1 MTNRE
6 ILSSSPEDLFVHLP
20 LVQSLGF
27 QSALFSSSL
36 LLSAA
41 VSASL
46 RLLLAFLS
54 FSLPLSFSLGL
65 ALVLHRSVAL
75 AGLAAHLS
83 EVGPAAE
90 LELQYQRTVRHFVYI
105 FAFWREEEEEE
116 EEMRVHFNM
125 F

>member
-27 QSALFSSSL
+27 QSALVSSSPL
-36 LLSAA
+36 FSAA

-46 RLLLAFLS
+46 HLFLAILS
-54 FSLPLSFSLGL
+54 FLLFLPLFSLSL
-65 ALVLHRSVAL
+65 ALALALQRSVAL

-83 EVGPAAE
+83 EVRPAAE

-105 FAFWREEEEEE
+105 FAFWRGSEKKKKKSL
-116 EEMRVHFNM
+116 F
-125 F
+125 